1 MGRYLPTGIVKGLGV
16 TGGTML
22 RTIFPDPKKPIP
34 NPVKGADTVQYP
46 HEKEAPPT
54 RARGVIALHEENCT
68 ACMLCARSCPDW
80 CIYIEGHKQLAP
92 PRRAGGKPRQVNH
105 LDRFDIDYALCM
117 YCGICVEVCPFD
129 ALFWSPEYEYS
140 EPRIADL
147 LHNKDKLGEWMETV
161 PEAPELEAGAEKKK

>member
-34 NPVKGADTVQYP
+34 NPVKGADTVQYL

-68 ACMLCARSCPDW
+68 ACMLCAPSAR
-80 CIYIEGHKQLAP
+80 L
-92 PRRAGGKPRQVNH
+92 VH
-105 LDRFDIDYALCM
+105 LHR
-117 YCGICVEVCPFD
+117 GP
-129 ALFWSPEYEYS
+129 
-140 EPRIADL
+140 
-147 LHNKDKLGEWMETV
+147 
-161 PEAPELEAGAEKKK
+161 

>member
-54 RARGVIALHEENCT
+54 RARA
-68 ACMLCARSCPDW
+68 SCWTSPR
-80 CIYIEGHKQLAP
+80 ASASP
-92 PRRAGGKPRQVNH
+92 PA
-105 LDRFDIDYALCM
+105 
-117 YCGICVEVCPFD
+117 
-129 ALFWSPEYEYS
+129 S
-140 EPRIADL
+140 
-147 LHNKDKLGEWMETV
+147 
-161 PEAPELEAGAEKKK
+161 